1 MSQYLWTVIGAGPAG
16 ICAIGQLLDEGE
28 DPKDIMWIDPYF
40 QVGDFLKLW
49 QKVPSNT
56 KVKLFTA
63 FLNGFK
69 SFKFDNANQSD
80 FELCNINPEKGCKLK
95 LMGDALQWV
104 SDHLKET
111 VNSKKTKSKKI
122 QKDFNYWKIICDDKT
137 QIVSKNIILAT
148 GSTPKTLPYP
158 ELFTIPL
165 EKSMDK
171 ESLKD
176 HLNEN
181 DSVALFGSSHSAI
194 LALRALLEN
203 DVRIKKIINFYKSPV
218 RYAVDMGD
226 WILFDNTG
234 LKGEAATW
242 AKENLN
248 AQHPNLTRVIS
259 NPENLEQ
266 HLPLCNKAIYAVG
279 FERHIQ
285 PVIEGIGL
293 VSYNDK
299 TGIIAPGLYGFGIA
313 YPQTV
318 IDRMNNVESSVGLYK
333 FMVYLKK
340 VMPIWL
346 KYNN

>member
-1 MSQYLWTVIGAGPAG
+1 MVKPDGLNIDY
-16 ICAIGQLLDEGE
+16 E
-28 DPKDIMWIDPYF
+28 IDP
-40 QVGDFLKLW
+40 L
-49 QKVPSNT
+49 
-56 KVKLFTA
+56 
-63 FLNGFK
+63 
-69 SFKFDNANQSD
+69 
-80 FELCNINPEKGCKLK
+80 
-95 LMGDALQWV
+95 
-104 SDHLKET
+104 
-111 VNSKKTKSKKI
+111 
-122 QKDFNYWKIICDDKT
+122 
-137 QIVSKNIILAT
+137 
-148 GSTPKTLPYP
+148 
-158 ELFTIPL
+158 
-165 EKSMDK
+165 
-171 ESLKD
+171 
-176 HLNEN
+176 
-181 DSVALFGSSHSAI
+181 
-194 LALRALLEN
+194 
-203 DVRIKKIINFYKSPV
+203 
-218 RYAVDMGD
+218 
-226 WILFDNTG
+226 
-234 LKGEAATW
+234 W

-279 FERHIQ
+279 FERHIL